1 MTAKRPPRP
10 RRPRTQRTPLAAG
23 EPFALRRRLLLAGSL
38 LPWLPPA
45 AAAIT
50 ARPVRIAWVTTERKG
65 APSPN
70 LEAFK
75 AGLLELRYVEGRDY
89 VVEIWSGD
97 GRGEEVERLVPEILA
112 KPPDILV
119 GVGGLA
125 VFPLIRAGTKVPL
138 VFSISADPVEAGIVP
153 SYARPGGTFTGISL
167 FTLALVGKRL
177 EIIREILPGVRKVAL
192 LANPQHPGERLE
204 LAAAREAA
212 APLGIAIDYYQTR
225 SDAELDRAF
234 AEIAR
239 TRPDAILA
247 FADGFTLNYAAN
259 IAAFSLKTRIPAF
272 DGWAPFAR
280 RGNLLTY
287 GPVIEDVYR
296 RLADYVDRIVKGA
309 KPGDLPIE
317 LPTKV
322 ELVVNLR
329 TAKALGIT
337 IPSNVLARA
346 DEVIR

>member
-1 MTAKRPPRP
+1 MGRLSPG
-10 RRPRTQRTPLAAG
+10 RRERRALAAMG
-23 EPFALRRRLLLAGSL
+23 MASASRRRLLAAASL
-38 LPWLPPA
+38 VPWLPA
-45 AAAIT
+45 ARAAIT
-50 ARPVRIAWVTTERKG
+50 ARPVHIAWVTTERKG

-75 AGLLELRYVEGRDY
+75 AGLRELRYVEGRDY
-89 VVEIWSGD
+89 VIEIWSGD
-97 GRGEEVERLVPEILA
+97 GSGEEVDRLVPRILA
-112 KPPDILV
+112 RRPDIMV
-119 GVGGLA
+119 GLGGLA
-125 VFPLIRAGTKVPL
+125 VFPLIRAKTEVPL

-153 SYARPGGTFTGISL
+153 SYARPGGNYTGISL

-177 EIIREILPGVRKVAL
+177 EIIKEVLPAARRVAL
-192 LANPQHPGERLE
+192 IANPQHPGERLE

-212 APLGIAIDYYQTR
+212 GPLGLSIDYYQTR
-225 SDAELDRAF
+225 SDAELEKSF

-247 FADGFTLNYAAN
+247 FADGFTLNYAAD
-259 IAAFSLKTRIPAF
+259 IAAFSRKSRIPAF

-287 GPVIEDVYR
+287 GPVLEDVYR
-296 RLADYVDRIVKGA
+296 RLADYVDRIVRGA

-337 IPSNVLARA
+337 LPSSVLARA